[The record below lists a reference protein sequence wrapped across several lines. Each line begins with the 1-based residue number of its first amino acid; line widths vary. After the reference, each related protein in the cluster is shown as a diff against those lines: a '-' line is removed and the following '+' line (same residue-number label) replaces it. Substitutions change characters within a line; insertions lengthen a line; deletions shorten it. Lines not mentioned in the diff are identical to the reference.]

1 MSMWEDQLYAQG
13 SSNKEALDFSMWELT
28 TDDKNHAPFGEFNA
42 PQDRRNQPVDF
53 FDFQFVNNQDFQ
65 RAHVEPPVFAGAIAP
80 PEVPLAVSHHN
91 RKRPL
96 PDDDWCL
103 AISDEL
109 QRKNELDALILA
121 QGRDQGTPVSV
132 DGSHVGERKKQM
144 NSRVK
149 YREACGH
156 CRRRKLKCD
165 YMLPCA
171 NCIIAGQPELCSTN
185 NSSTGIVSNVER
197 PLLTQNYVR
206 ISVDNYENLMLM
218 KKASEAI
225 GLHFTLLRLAREVGF
240 PVSEFLQA
248 YKILPD
254 GIKSAIHEGIR
265 SIQNLARARLSK
277 RLQDGYDPRIEQEL
291 EVKQSVGR
299 ISGMWLG
306 DEQENV
312 WKEGE
317 LDDDFWGHGRWICVE
332 YDVNT
337 SMRKSCRMGR
347 EYAAL
352 FGIHSEEWLA
362 RFAENQ
368 VPIYTSQIMLLCILL
383 EAVFN
388 CSSTTLVRYWRVQQF
403 PRNGQEPSNLLIRC
417 KIVQVFDSQGRK
429 TRFSMVFD
437 QVSDEEYYREARE
450 AGGNGFLD
458 LVMDHR
464 KRQANLL
471 DNFKREMQFMGKIAY
486 MRKNKMGK
494 SMLEELEKQLKIRTE
509 EIVQETEKLK
519 LDGRSPSELSTA
531 STVS

>member
-121 QGRDQGTPVSV
+121 QGRDQGTP
-132 DGSHVGERKKQM
+132 
-144 NSRVK
+144 
-149 YREACGH
+149 
-156 CRRRKLKCD
+156 
-165 YMLPCA
+165 
-171 NCIIAGQPELCSTN
+171 
-185 NSSTGIVSNVER
+185 
-197 PLLTQNYVR
+197 NYVR